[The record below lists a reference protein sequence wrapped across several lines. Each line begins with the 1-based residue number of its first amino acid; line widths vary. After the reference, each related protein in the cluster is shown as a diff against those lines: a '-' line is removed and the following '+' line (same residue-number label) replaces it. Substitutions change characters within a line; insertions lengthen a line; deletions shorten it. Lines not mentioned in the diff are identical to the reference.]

1 MSFASA
7 LFAVSRSYFIIL
19 FSACQELFLKSFFKI
34 FSNLLHNFSVLS
46 RFGLPLSCSDFFY
59 YTQLFE
65 FVKNFFQLFF
75 KFVSFHF
82 YVLNLFSFKPAA
94 LRRLVLLYTF
104 LPFCQHLFW
113 KKFQLFWKSAKNLE
127 NPPFSAY
134 TSMTDFLWITYLFCS
149 VALFWW
155 VFGRR
160 FSTFFWCVYAVFLC
174 KLCSVIIFF
183 CVFSVCFVASLI
195 ASFFHFSSAPL
206 NFSVRTNLQGYYA
219 VYFSELFKIAF
230 CH

>member
-82 YVLNLFSFKPAA
+82 YVLNLFSFKPAV

-113 KKFQLFWKSAKNLE
+113 KNFQLFLKIRQKPWKSAIFGICLNDG
-127 NPPFSAY
+127 FS
-134 TSMTDFLWITYLFCS
+134 LNYLFI
-149 VALFWW
+149 LFCCTVLMSFWKKI
-155 VFGRR
+155 FHFLLMCLCCIPLQTLFCYYIFLCFFRLFCR
-160 FSTFFWCVYAVFLC
+160 FSYRFFF
-174 KLCSVIIFF
+174 
-183 CVFSVCFVASLI
+183 
-195 ASFFHFSSAPL
+195 PL
-206 NFSVRTNLQGYYA
+206 
-219 VYFSELFKIAF
+219 
-230 CH
+230 

>member
-1 MSFASA
+1 MIIPQYKAGYPRVTHPSATKFFKSKLSKNFVRLACVKHAASVHPEPGSNSQIKSFSCQKYSWRLCSTRCWISSVWTTARSNPT
-7 LFAVSRSYFIIL
+7 FAVSRSYFIIL

-34 FSNLLHNFSVLS
+34 FSNLLHNLSVLS

-113 KKFQLFWKSAKNLE
+113 KKFQLFSK
-127 NPPFSAY
+127 
-134 TSMTDFLWITYLFCS
+134 T
-149 VALFWW
+149 
-155 VFGRR
+155 
-160 FSTFFWCVYAVFLC
+160 
-174 KLCSVIIFF
+174 
-183 CVFSVCFVASLI
+183 
-195 ASFFHFSSAPL
+195 
-206 NFSVRTNLQGYYA
+206 
-219 VYFSELFKIAF
+219 
-230 CH
+230 

>member
-82 YVLNLFSFKPAA
+82 YVLNLFSFKPAV

-104 LPFCQHLFW
+104 FPFCQHFFL
-113 KKFQLFWKSAKNLE
+113 KKISTFLKNLKKARI
-127 NPPFSAY
+127 FG
-134 TSMTDFLWITYLFCS
+134 LFRI
-149 VALFWW
+149 F
-155 VFGRR
+155 
-160 FSTFFWCVYAVFLC
+160 
-174 KLCSVIIFF
+174 II
-183 CVFSVCFVASLI
+183 
-195 ASFFHFSSAPL
+195 
-206 NFSVRTNLQGYYA
+206 YM
-219 VYFSELFKIAF
+219 
-230 CH
+230 